1 MLATQDGEREAHAPR
16 RILEQGLVVGD
27 WVVGRVGD
35 PGQPP
40 QPAQP
45 ARPTDEGAASP
56 WWIEERLERRTCL
69 TRRAAGG
76 DGRAQVLA
84 ANVDVVVILAGLDQ
98 EFNLQRIERWLCLAH
113 EGGCTPLVLLSKAGL
128 VSEEVRRERVAAVE
142 RVALG
147 VEVLA
152 VDVVDRLGL
161 PELDAALPPGQT
173 IVLVGSSGVGK
184 STLLNY
190 LSGGDVMRTGVVSAA
205 HGKGRHTTSHR
216 ELVVLEERELVV
228 LDTPGLR
235 EVGLWGA
242 GEGLARTFA
251 EVAELA
257 LGCRFSDCT
266 HGAEPGCAVREAV
279 EAGAVDERRVRAHAR
294 LAEEQAKTERRAST
308 HQRRADERRFAK
320 TVRDAVERKKRKR
333 G

>member
-1 MLATQDGEREAHAPR
+1 
-16 RILEQGLVVGD
+16 
-27 WVVGRVGD
+27 
-35 PGQPP
+35 
-40 QPAQP
+40 
-45 ARPTDEGAASP
+45 
-56 WWIEERLERRTCL
+56 
-69 TRRAAGG
+69 
-76 DGRAQVLA
+76 
-84 ANVDVVVILAGLDQ
+84 VDVVVILAGLDQ

-190 LSGGDVMRTGVVSAA
+190 VSGGDVMRTGVVSAA

-266 HGAEPGCAVREAV
+266 HVYISATRMATLT
-279 EAGAVDERRVRAHAR
+279 RVPTTINDSWSLLR
-294 LAEEQAKTERRAST
+294 LWIKSVLPSLSSSSKEQPTTNRYRYKKHNIS
-308 HQRRADERRFAK
+308 
-320 TVRDAVERKKRKR
+320 KRKSISYTMNNR
-333 G
+333 VKNKERLKRYM